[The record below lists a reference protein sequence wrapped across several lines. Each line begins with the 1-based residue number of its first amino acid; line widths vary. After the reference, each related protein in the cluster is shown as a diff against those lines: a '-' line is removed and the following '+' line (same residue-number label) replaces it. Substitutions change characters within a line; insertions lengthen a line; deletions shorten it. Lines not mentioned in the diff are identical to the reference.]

1 MIRDEDIKDILKKYR
16 TIAVYG
22 MSKNQEKAAHYVPAF
37 LLGKGYAIIPVNPTA
52 DEIIKLKCYADL
64 KNIAEQID
72 ILQVF
77 RPSAQV
83 PEVVQEA
90 LDRKRV
96 RGDIAVIWLQDGI
109 YNEEA
114 RKRAEQ
120 AGIIFIQ
127 DRCMM
132 KEFKRFFSQEK
143 SEHKLL

>member
-1 MIRDEDIKDILKKYR
+1 MLTDNTVRDILKKYH

-22 MSKNQEKAAHYVPAF
+22 MSKSQEKAAHYVPAF

-52 DEIIKLKCYADL
+52 DEILHLHCYSRLID
-64 KNIAEQID
+64 IAEQID
-72 ILQVF
+72 ILEVF

-83 PEVVQEA
+83 PDVVKEA
-90 LDRKRV
+90 LDRKRA

-109 YNEEA
+109 YNEKA
-114 RKRAEQ
+114 CKLAEQ

-132 KEFKRFFSQEK
+132 KEYKRLSPKQE
-143 SEHKLL
+143 

>member
-1 MIRDEDIKDILKKYR
+1 MIRDEDIKDIFKKYR

-22 MSKNQEKAAHYVPAF
+22 MSKNEEKAAHYVPSF

-52 DEIIKLKCYADL
+52 DEIINLKCYAGL
-64 KNIAEQID
+64 KDIAERID

-83 PEVVQEA
+83 PDVVKEA
-90 LDRKRV
+90 LDRKKA
-96 RGDIAVIWLQDGI
+96 RGDIEVIWLQDGI
-109 YNEEA
+109 YNEDA
-114 RKRAEQ
+114 RKLAEQ

-132 KEFKRFFSQEK
+132 KEFKRLSPK
-143 SEHKLL
+143 GNS